1 MAFNDKEQEIIKW
14 GLQNGKSQEE
24 VTQAL
29 TNFRTGVIPENKIE
43 TQTEPTYLESLK
55 QDLDTRVDRVTD
67 IQNRQDSST
76 LEKGV
81 QIFGQGAGLAANAI
95 EKTAEQIPGAKKV
108 FELAGKGIEW
118 LTKTSPIKF
127 LGEKL
132 GENELF
138 GKIVTLYDTDPNFKD
153 TLDGITNAVRL
164 GADVQMVADGL
175 NFTKNVAEKITS
187 GVKDLNIPEKIG
199 SITDKTVSG
208 LKSVAEGRDTKMLSI
223 FSGESTDVVNKAI
236 ANPSVADL
244 GIKEGDIALRNAIKT
259 GAESSIKAKQTFT
272 KAYSTAFKN
281 LVKDNPGKLLKY
293 AKQNIS
299 TKFSEFLENSN
310 VKLSKGKL
318 DFTKSKIIANPGEVG
333 KIKDAYKAI
342 QSWTDFSFEGVN
354 ELKQLVGQLTKFA
367 TEAGGSSKSPL
378 LGQFYH
384 YLDTV
389 ISDNL
394 PKDARLIYETM
405 NKKFSDTIGLYDNMV
420 KAFNSGD
427 PFTRLSQLFGQNKD
441 TLRQVIDFYET
452 TTGNQISPIVAGRT
466 LAMEKQAAFG
476 FLNPRSWVDFFI
488 PPKLQAKIVTGYG
501 KLKGSKAIK
510 GVDDV
515 IDTGKKAVGEI
526 PETNLIQEA
535 KKYKSAEEFVKKV
548 QNESNISQQGK
559 LQQIPLNKITGSDYA
574 ELDTAL
580 KNGKLSL
587 TDAQNILPDNE
598 IDMANSKVSMPIE
611 VIKNKDG
618 TYSLQAGNH
627 RVAQQLVNGEKT
639 IFANIQNE
647 KGFSTKSQLT
657 DIWNKANK
665 K

>member
-108 FELAGKGIEW
+108 FELAGDGIKW

-559 LQQIPLNKITGSDYA
+559 LQQIPLNK
-574 ELDTAL
+574 
-580 KNGKLSL
+580 
-587 TDAQNILPDNE
+587 
-598 IDMANSKVSMPIE
+598 
-611 VIKNKDG
+611 
-618 TYSLQAGNH
+618 
-627 RVAQQLVNGEKT
+627 
-639 IFANIQNE
+639 
-647 KGFSTKSQLT
+647 
-657 DIWNKANK
+657 
-665 K
+665 